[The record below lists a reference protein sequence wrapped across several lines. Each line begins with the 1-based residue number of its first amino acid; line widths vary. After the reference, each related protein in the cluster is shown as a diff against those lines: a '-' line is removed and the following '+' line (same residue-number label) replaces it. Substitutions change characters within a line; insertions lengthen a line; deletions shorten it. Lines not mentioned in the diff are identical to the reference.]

1 MGETLLHIVDDGFAI
16 AGISTAALAA
26 GFIAAFVVGCLA
38 CRFMIDI
45 VKRGK
50 LVWFA
55 LYCAIVGVVAIGSYI
70 F

>member
-1 MGETLLHIVDDGFAI
+1 
-16 AGISTAALAA
+16 GISTAALAA